1 MKNETSKPN
10 IPPPL
15 PDYGIDTVFA
25 FITYVACI
33 AFACASPDPLYS
45 NKINMHVRPDAT
57 TEIPKIIN
65 QIGVS
70 TIPQIVE
77 TRFIASTQSVESCL

>member
-1 MKNETSKPN
+1 MKNKTSKPN

-33 AFACASPDPLYS
+33 AFACASSEPLYS
-45 NKINMHVRPDAT
+45 NKINMNIRPDAPET
-57 TEIPKIIN
+57 PKTIN
-65 QIGVS
+65 QKRAI
-70 TIPQIVE
+70 
-77 TRFIASTQSVESCL
+77 TRFVLDSPQEAREKSVIGQD

>member
-1 MKNETSKPN
+1 MKNKTSKPN

-25 FITYVACI
+25 FITFVACI
-33 AFACASPDPLYS
+33 AFACASSEPVYS
-45 NKINMHVRPDAT
+45 NKINMHISPEA

-65 QIGVS
+65 QKQAI
-70 TIPQIVE
+70 
-77 TRFIASTQSVESCL
+77 TRFVLDSPQEAIEKPVIGQD

>member
-1 MKNETSKPN
+1 MKNKTSKPN

-25 FITYVACI
+25 FITFVACI

-45 NKINMHVRPDAT
+45 NKININIRPDA

-65 QIGVS
+65 QKRAI
-70 TIPQIVE
+70 
-77 TRFIASTQSVESCL
+77 TRFVSDSPQEAREKPVIGQD